1 MKSLEPKINRLN
13 STTKEMFTHLPNLV
27 PVVIIFLLVFCLSAL
42 LNFYHTQIAV
52 KKDGNASI
60 AELENY
66 IESIAYELHELSPYI
81 SYHCNDS
88 DKLGLRS
95 YVFNS
100 DMLKE
105 AGVYYQGV
113 VTCTSNEGK
122 ANIPLYP
129 PLLSRLANTSN
140 KVTISL
146 SQSKSGFT
154 AFFIYASTGERS
166 GLNALLPPS
175 DFLETVI
182 PKLQERRY
190 GYSFKVLSE
199 HIYSDNIYNGNNRLK
214 EPKSILYFSSQR
226 YPLSLTLYINNESYL
241 FYFVQHI
248 WQTILIACVLSVFYL
263 LIRYQMLAKRSIEFS
278 LINAIKHDRIEMYL
292 QPIVDIT
299 TERVV
304 GSEALL
310 RWNHPSQGQISPDI
324 FIPLAEK
331 LGVIGD
337 VTKQTFST
345 LTQFL
350 HANPTYTENH
360 YISVNLSRN
369 SIIDA
374 SFIRYLY
381 DYADSHPDI
390 VGSILLEVTENID
403 FSQVELDSALDNL
416 KLLKQ
421 LGFQIAID
429 DFGTGYSGLNFIRL
443 HSFHVM
449 KIDRVFIKSLHS
461 ESTITPVL
469 VSMIH
474 LANELK
480 MKVIAEGVETP
491 QQIAQLRKLGV
502 RYIQGFYYSHP
513 IKPDAF
519 LAYSGQTKKEKSS
532 KCLST

>member
-1 MKSLEPKINRLN
+1 MKSLEPKINRFN
-13 STTKEMFTHLPNLV
+13 STTKEMFTHLPNLA

-52 KKDGNASI
+52 KKDGNASM

-66 IESIAYELHELSPYI
+66 IETIAYELHELSPYI
-81 SYHCNDS
+81 SHHCNDS

-105 AGVYYQGV
+105 AGAYHQGV

-129 PLLSRLANTSN
+129 ALLSRLANTSN

-154 AFFIYASTGERS
+154 AFFIYASTGESS

-182 PKLQERRY
+182 PRLQERRY
-190 GYSFKVLSE
+190 GYSFKVLGE
-199 HIYSDNIYNGNNRLK
+199 HIYSDNNRL
-214 EPKSILYFSSQR
+214 EETKSILHFSSQR
-226 YPLSLTLYINNESYL
+226 YPLSLTLYVNNESYL

-248 WQTILIACVLSVFYL
+248 WQTILIACLLSVCYL

-278 LINAIKHDRIEMYL
+278 LLSAIKHDRIEMYL

-350 HANPTYTENH
+350 HANPTYTENR
-360 YISVNLSRN
+360 YISVNISRN

-374 SFIRYLY
+374 NFIRYLY
-381 DYADSHPDI
+381 DYANSHPDI

-403 FSQVELDSALDNL
+403 FSQLELKSALDNL
-416 KLLKQ
+416 NTLKQ

-519 LAYSGQTKKEKSS
+519 LVYSGQAEIETAP
-532 KCLST
+532 KCLPI